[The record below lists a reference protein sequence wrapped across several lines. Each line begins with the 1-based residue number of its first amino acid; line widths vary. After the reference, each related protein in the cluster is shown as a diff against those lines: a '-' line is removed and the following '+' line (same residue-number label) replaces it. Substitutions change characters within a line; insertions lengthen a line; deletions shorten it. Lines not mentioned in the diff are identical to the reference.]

1 MKTFEEVLA
10 EALRVTREAQ
20 LPPHLESVAFEKAID
35 AFYGTA
41 SIVSDVGKGRQ
52 SLKVDGET
60 ENNPI
65 DRIASKLDI
74 DLSLVEE
81 VFSFDPETGI
91 QLIIGVGKL
100 EAEKT
105 AATRELATLVA
116 GSRQI
121 GGIEEWT
128 QARTIREV
136 CQNYGRFDSS
146 NFAATLTQMDDF
158 FGFKDKGLDRKV
170 KLNKLG
176 CEEFKRLIVALARN
190 SK

>member
-41 SIVSDVGKGRQ
+41 SIASDVGKGRQ
-52 SLKVDGET
+52 SPPVDGET
-60 ENNPI
+60 QNNPI
-65 DRIASKLDI
+65 HRIASKLDI
-74 DLSLVEE
+74 DLSVVEE

-91 QLIIGVGKL
+91 QLIVGVGKL

-128 QARTIREV
+128 HARTIREV
-136 CQNYGRFDSS
+136 CQHYGRFDSA

-176 CEEFKRLIVALARN
+176 CEEFKRLIVAVARN

>member
-41 SIVSDVGKGRQ
+41 SIVSDTGQRRQ
-52 SLKVDGET
+52 SLKVEGET
-60 ENNPI
+60 QNNPI

-91 QLIIGVGKL
+91 QLIVGVGKL

-116 GSRQI
+116 GSRQL

-128 QARTIREV
+128 HARTIREV

-146 NFAATLTQMDDF
+146 NFAATLTQMDAF

-176 CEEFKRLIVALARN
+176 SEEFKRLIVALARN

>member
-1 MKTFEEVLA
+1 MRTFEEVLA

-20 LPPHLESVAFEKAID
+20 LPPHLESIAFEKAID

-41 SIVSDVGKGRQ
+41 SIAADIGKGRQ
-52 SLKVDGET
+52 SLKVDGAT
-60 ENNPI
+60 QSNPI

-91 QLIIGVGKL
+91 QLIVGVGKL

-116 GSRQI
+116 GSRQL
-121 GGIEEWT
+121 GGIEDWT

-136 CQNYGRFDSS
+136 CQHYGRFDSA
-146 NFAATLTQMDDF
+146 NFAATLTQMDEF

-176 CEEFKRLIVALARN
+176 CEEFKRLILTLARN